1 MTLEI
6 VHTTG
11 DDELAQ
17 VFVAR
22 LQDGFS
28 IEFVES
34 VQPPVPREDKWV
46 LIVSTLRGCPVGCPI
61 CDAGGSYAGKLTRE
75 EIMAQID
82 FLIRRRFPE
91 GSVPIPKLKVQFA
104 RMGDPALNEAV
115 VDVLEALP
123 GTYELPGLMPCV
135 STVAPAGCDRFF
147 DRLITVKNTLYPDG
161 RFQMQFSLH
170 STDEDAR
177 RRLIP
182 CRTWSLEQIAE
193 YGDRFYRAG
202 DRRITLNF
210 APAVGMPLEPA
221 RLVPLFSPERFII
234 KLTPI
239 NPTHAA
245 AHSELISL
253 IDPADEASNRAVA
266 GEFEA
271 CGFETLLSIGE
282 LRENAIG
289 SNCGMYVTQ
298 MNLNRGLPGRC

>member
-1 MTLEI
+1 MLEI
-6 VHTTG
+6 VHATG

-123 GTYELPGLMPCV
+123 GTYELPGLIVTGFSTGSSRSRIPSTRMAGSRCSFHCTPPMRMPG
-135 STVAPAGCDRFF
+135 AG
-147 DRLITVKNTLYPDG
+147 
-161 RFQMQFSLH
+161 S
-170 STDEDAR
+170 
-177 RRLIP
+177 
-182 CRTWSLEQIAE
+182 
-193 YGDRFYRAG
+193 YRAG
-202 DRRITLNF
+202 HGHWSRSRNMATGFTVRETD
-210 APAVGMPLEPA
+210 G
-221 RLVPLFSPERFII
+221 SP
-234 KLTPI
+234 
-239 NPTHAA
+239 
-245 AHSELISL
+245 
-253 IDPADEASNRAVA
+253 
-266 GEFEA
+266 
-271 CGFETLLSIGE
+271 
-282 LRENAIG
+282 
-289 SNCGMYVTQ
+289 
-298 MNLNRGLPGRC
+298 

>member
-1 MTLEI
+1 MKLEI

-17 VFVAR
+17 VYVAR
-22 LQDGFS
+22 LDDGFLV
-28 IEFVES
+28 EFVES
-34 VQPPVPREDKWV
+34 VQPPIPRNEKWV

-82 FLIRRRFPE
+82 FLVRSRFPE
-91 GSVPIPKLKVQFA
+91 GSVPIPKLKIQFA

-115 VDVLEALP
+115 LDVLETLP
-123 GTYELPGLMPCV
+123 GTWNMPGLMPCI

-147 DRLITVKNTLYPDG
+147 DRLVTVKDSLYGDG
-161 RFQMQFSLH
+161 QFQMQFSLH
-170 STDEDAR
+170 TTDEDAR

-182 CRTWSLEQIAE
+182 CRTWPLEKIAE
-193 YGDRFYRAG
+193 YGDRFFSAG

-210 APAVGMPLEPA
+210 APSVGVPLEPA
-221 RLVPLFSPERFII
+221 RLVPLFSPDRFII

-239 NPTHAA
+239 NPTHASVSA
-245 AHSELISL
+245 QLVGL
-253 IDPADEASNRAVA
+253 IDPENEDSNQAVIE
-266 GEFEA
+266 EFEA
-271 CGFETLLSIGE
+271 YGFETLLSIGE

-289 SNCGMYVTQ
+289 SNCGMYVTR
-298 MNLNRGLPGRC
+298 MRESAG